1 MSAVI
6 IICCCLYFMSYIGL
20 LTAYGLAIIPRT
32 LPHLK
37 KYGGFNEMM
46 KWSTL
51 TPAEKCDFKKFLTSE
66 ERSKKIEV
74 YDDGKTTVFALT
86 GVKSGSD
93 WEVELIADVDD
104 DGINKWLKDEN
115 NCVN

>member
-1 MSAVI
+1 
-6 IICCCLYFMSYIGL
+6 MSYIGL